1 MKNKIGYGKTLTIS
15 IIIAIIFILTNVIIN
30 CVAYRT
36 YTKNFNAK
44 IDLIIG
50 ETIKENPDTDK
61 DTLIKI
67 LNNENNKSDD
77 VLKKYGINLNED
89 SAILENDKRFY
100 EFTLLSTAI
109 TVIFILVVL
118 IVFAEYNRRR
128 NKKIKQITDY
138 IEQINQKNYK
148 LDIEENSEGELSR
161 LKNEIYKTTV
171 MLNEIADNET
181 KDKENLKESLS
192 DISHQLKTPL
202 TSIIIILDNILDNP
216 DMEQTVRE
224 DFIKD
229 IKREITNIQFLVANL
244 LKLSKLDANSVQFIN
259 KEVKV
264 EEIIQNVVKNVSSI
278 CDLKN
283 IKINI
288 TGDSKAKI
296 VCDERWQI
304 EAITNIVK
312 NAAEHSKTD
321 SEIDISYEQNK
332 AYTKVVI
339 KDYGAGISNSDIKHI
354 FQRFYKSKN
363 SAKDSIGIGLPLAK
377 SIIERNNGYIEVT
390 SEEGKGTTFTI
401 KYLK

>member
-1 MKNKIGYGKTLTIS
+1 
-15 IIIAIIFILTNVIIN
+15 
-30 CVAYRT
+30 
-36 YTKNFNAK
+36 
-44 IDLIIG
+44 
-50 ETIKENPDTDK
+50 
-61 DTLIKI
+61 
-67 LNNENNKSDD
+67 
-77 VLKKYGINLNED
+77 
-89 SAILENDKRFY
+89 
-100 EFTLLSTAI
+100 
-109 TVIFILVVL
+109 
-118 IVFAEYNRRR
+118 
-128 NKKIKQITDY
+128 
-138 IEQINQKNYK
+138 
-148 LDIEENSEGELSR
+148 
-161 LKNEIYKTTV
+161 
-171 MLNEIADNET
+171 MLNEIADNEM

-288 TGDSKAKI
+288 TGDLKAKI

-332 AYTKVVI
+332 AYTKVAI

>member
-148 LDIEENSEGELSR
+148 LDIEENSEGELSI

-171 MLNEIADNET
+171 MLNEIADNEM

-288 TGDSKAKI
+288 TGDPKAKI

-332 AYTKVVI
+332 AYTKVAI
-339 KDYGAGISNSDIKHI
+339 KDYGAGISNSDIKYI
-354 FQRFYKSKN
+354 FQRFYKRTH
-363 SAKDSIGIGLPLAK
+363 GI
-377 SIIERNNGYIEVT
+377 
-390 SEEGKGTTFTI
+390 
-401 KYLK
+401 

>member
-1 MKNKIGYGKTLTIS
+1 MQN
-15 IIIAIIFILTNVIIN
+15 II
-30 CVAYRT
+30 
-36 YTKNFNAK
+36 
-44 IDLIIG
+44 
-50 ETIKENPDTDK
+50 EE
-61 DTLIKI
+61 
-67 LNNENNKSDD
+67 
-77 VLKKYGINLNED
+77 
-89 SAILENDKRFY
+89 
-100 EFTLLSTAI
+100 
-109 TVIFILVVL
+109 
-118 IVFAEYNRRR
+118 R
-128 NKKIKQITDY
+128 NKKIKDKITDY

-148 LDIEENSEGELSR
+148 LDIEENSEGELSI

-171 MLNEIADNET
+171 MLNEIADNEM

-288 TGDSKAKI
+288 TGDLKAKI

-312 NAAEHSKTD
+312 ML
-321 SEIDISYEQNK
+321 QNIQK
-332 AYTKVVI
+332 QIRK
-339 KDYGAGISNSDIKHI
+339 
-354 FQRFYKSKN
+354 
-363 SAKDSIGIGLPLAK
+363 
-377 SIIERNNGYIEVT
+377 
-390 SEEGKGTTFTI
+390 
-401 KYLK
+401 